1 MKTTNK
7 ESLTA
12 KAVTAKQEG
21 NKNLPP
27 VDVIDNTTT
36 KGKVTGKFTI
46 VDDSAVTDSIE
57 KQDKNK
63 VFAEVTDYFC
73 PVKFDSSTLENSLQP
88 LVISGILSEDAKAKA
103 IDTAKKEFLDK
114 HADVI
119 EKANNLSFAEVVA
132 KLKENQTLYD
142 KVLNVCNISEIN
154 EGDYLDA
161 NGKVKIYRASQCTDK
176 EGNNRYSDA
185 TLTKEVNCKK
195 FIQPLFVEL
204 REQTTSNV
212 ILSIRYAQSRRDAT
226 RKLFNQISEYNR
238 ILENVSECAKK
249 AKENGFSL
257 SQIVD
262 AINKIFGENN

>member
-7 ESLTA
+7 KSLDVKKSNVQTH
-12 KAVTAKQEG
+12 EG

-27 VDVIDNTTT
+27 VEVIDNTTT

-73 PVKFDSSTLENSLQP
+73 PVRFDSSTLEENLQP
-88 LVISGILSEDAKAKA
+88 LVNSGILSVDAMQKA
-103 IDTAKKEFLDK
+103 IETAKKEFLDK
-114 HADVI
+114 HSDII
-119 EKANNLSFAEVVA
+119 EKANNLSFAEVVS

-154 EGDYLDA
+154 ESDYLE
-161 NGKVKIYRASQCTDK
+161 NGKVKIYRANQCTDK

-185 TLTKEVNCKK
+185 TLTKEINGKK
-195 FIQPLFVEL
+195 FAQPLFVEL

-226 RKLFNQISEYNR
+226 RKLFNQISDYNR

-257 SQIVD
+257 SQVVE
-262 AINKIFGENN
+262 AINKIFGEN